1 MSSSSGVRD
10 LICKSEVP
18 ATIPFGKSSALAAL
32 LQYDLVTAHF
42 EDELLVLLISTV
54 EQSWKVETN
63 LSITTVVVEED
74 AACSLTKTLL
84 RKRVSTTMTV
94 DNVTILGC
102 QKYLVNLLP
111 SCTCDCS
118 LLISVGESEQFNGD
132 CRRSFLI
139 SIIDILLNPDFCFL
153 LHCCACDPA
162 YNSSVS
168 SSQHS
173 ASHKQL
179 HLCSKTKTQTQT
191 KTKTKTGQNT
201 RKTLCKRKMVEPILY
216 FNVLFCNKFSH
227 CETNRGGHCISS
239 LSNKQTNKPT
249 NQPISFYAWVLH
261 KGKFIQAFLAGPH
274 KES

>member
-1 MSSSSGVRD
+1 MCRVLAEKELFTMSSSSGVRD

-18 ATIPFGKSSALAAL
+18 TTIPFGKSSALAAL
-32 LQYDLVTAHF
+32 LQYALVTAHF
-42 EDELLVLLISTV
+42 KDELLVLLISIV

-94 DNVTILGC
+94 DNVTILGW

-139 SIIDILLNPDFCFL
+139 SIIDILLIPDFCFL
-153 LHCCACDPA
+153 LHSCAVTQLT
-162 YNSSVS
+162 NSSILLTKLCISQATS
-168 SSQHS
+168 SLQQNQNPNQNQNQNQNRTIYKENS
-173 ASHKQL
+173 ARERWWK
-179 HLCSKTKTQTQT
+179 
-191 KTKTKTGQNT
+191 
-201 RKTLCKRKMVEPILY
+201 PILY

-239 LSNKQTNKPT
+239 L
-249 NQPISFYAWVLH
+249 
-261 KGKFIQAFLAGPH
+261 
-274 KES
+274 